1 MKYST
6 LALTLASIL
15 SVGAASAATIY
26 KNENGDN
33 LKIYGG
39 MEIGG
44 TFVSDTDKTPF
55 GSDSTYVDDSFM
67 TIGAKGSTGDFYA
80 KFELD
85 AERQDWTN
93 DNNIRLVVDKA
104 YVGYKLTAKQSI
116 EFGRTDTAYDHYD
129 AFGDV
134 TNELGAGISEAGDQ
148 DNTLKYRGQFGNIKV
163 GISHSLEGWDGTTA
177 KNTSY
182 IVDNSDPNNIIVT
195 PKVTNTGEPKKYSYE
210 TDSLYGQVT
219 NGYIGYF
226 GDDFTILVGA
236 ESGDETEIY
245 SLHSQVKLGDFT
257 VSGLV
262 WDQTKNFNKDESS
275 EKNIVGANIGTKY
288 KLTEKLSLLAS
299 VNYEDLDNVK
309 ASKEDYKSEWLVVGG
324 EYKYAKNV
332 KLAAEVSIGDV
343 LKNGESGAL
352 GYVKAYYWF

>member
-26 KNENGDN
+26 KSENGDN
-33 LKIYGG
+33 LKVYGG

-44 TFVSDTDKTPF
+44 TLISDTDKTPF
-55 GSDSTYVDDSFM
+55 GPDSTYVDDSFM
-67 TIGAKGSTGDFYA
+67 TLGAKGTTGDFYA

-85 AERQDWTN
+85 AERQDWTK

-104 YVGYKLTAKQSI
+104 YVGYKLASKQSI

-148 DNTLKYRGQFGNIKV
+148 DNTLKYQGQFGNIKV
-163 GISHSLEGWDGTTA
+163 GISHSLEGWDG
-177 KNTSY
+177 K
-182 IVDNSDPNNIIVT
+182 VDNNNK
-195 PKVTNTGEPKKYSYE
+195 PQKYSYE

-226 GDDFTILVGA
+226 GDDFTILAGA

-245 SLHSQVKLGDFT
+245 SLHSQVKLGDLT
-257 VSGLV
+257 ISGLV
-262 WDQTKNFNKDESS
+262 WDQTKNFNKDKNS
-275 EKNIVGANIGTKY
+275 EKNIVGANIGAKY
-288 KLTEKLSLLAS
+288 KLTEKLSLLGS

-309 ASKEDYKSEWLVVGG
+309 VSKEDYKSEWVVVGG

>member
-26 KNENGDN
+26 KSENGDN
-33 LKIYGG
+33 LKVYGG

-44 TFVSDTDKTPF
+44 TLVSDTDKTPF
-55 GSDSTYVDDSFM
+55 GPDSTYVDDSFM
-67 TIGAKGSTGDFYA
+67 TLGAKGTTGDFYA

-85 AERQDWTN
+85 AERQDWTK

-104 YVGYKLTAKQSI
+104 YVGYKLASKQSI

-148 DNTLKYRGQFGNIKV
+148 DNTLKYQGQFGNIKV
-163 GISHSLEGWDGTTA
+163 GISHSLEGWDG
-177 KNTSY
+177 K
-182 IVDNSDPNNIIVT
+182 VDNNNK
-195 PKVTNTGEPKKYSYE
+195 PQKYSYE

-226 GDDFTILVGA
+226 GDDFTILAGA

-245 SLHSQVKLGDFT
+245 SLHSQVKLGDLT
-257 VSGLV
+257 ISGLV
-262 WDQTKNFNKDESS
+262 WDQTKNFNKDKNS
-275 EKNIVGANIGTKY
+275 EKNIVGANIGAKY
-288 KLTEKLSLLAS
+288 KLTEKLSLLGS

-309 ASKEDYKSEWLVVGG
+309 VSKEDYKSEWVVVGG

>member
-15 SVGAASAATIY
+15 SVGAASAGTVF
-26 KNENGDN
+26 KNDNGDN
-33 LKIYGG
+33 LKVYGG
-39 MEIGG
+39 AEVGG

-55 GSDSTYVDDSFM
+55 GPDSSFVDDSFM
-67 TIGAKGSTGDFYA
+67 TIGLKGQTGDFYA

-85 AERQDWTN
+85 AERQDWTA
-93 DNNIRLVVDKA
+93 DNNIRVIVDKA
-104 YVGYKLTAKQSI
+104 YVGYKFAPKQSI

-134 TNELGAGISEAGDQ
+134 TNELGAEISEAGDQ
-148 DNTLKYRGQFGNIKV
+148 DSTIKYKGQFGNIKV
-163 GISHSLEGWDGTTA
+163 GISHSLEGWDGT
-177 KNTSY
+177 
-182 IVDNSDPNNIIVT
+182 VDANGDP
-195 PKVTNTGEPKKYSYE
+195 EKYSYE
-210 TDSLYGQVT
+210 TDSLFGQVT

-226 GDDFTILVGA
+226 GDDFSILAGA

-245 SLHSQVKLGDFT
+245 SLHGKVKLGDFT

-262 WDQTKNFNKDESS
+262 WDQTKNFNEVESS
-275 EKNIVGANIGTKY
+275 EKNIVGANIGGKY
-288 KLTEKLSLLAS
+288 KLTDKLSLLAN
-299 VNYEDLDNVK
+299 VNYEDLDNVNPTK
-309 ASKEDYKSEWLVVGG
+309 TDYKSEWVVVGA
-324 EYKYAKNV
+324 EYKYARNV
-332 KLAAEVSIGDV
+332 KLAAEIAAGDV

>member
-26 KNENGDN
+26 KSENGDN
-33 LKIYGG
+33 LKVYGG

-44 TFVSDTDKTPF
+44 TLISDTDKTPF
-55 GSDSTYVDDSFM
+55 GPDSTYVDDSFM
-67 TIGAKGSTGDFYA
+67 TLGAKGTTGDFYA

-85 AERQDWTN
+85 AERQDWTK

-104 YVGYKLTAKQSI
+104 YVGYKLASKQSI

-148 DNTLKYRGQFGNIKV
+148 DNTLKYQGQFGNIKV
-163 GISHSLEGWDGTTA
+163 GISHSLEGWDG
-177 KNTSY
+177 K
-182 IVDNSDPNNIIVT
+182 VDNNNK
-195 PKVTNTGEPKKYSYE
+195 PQKYSYE

-226 GDDFTILVGA
+226 GDDFTILAGA

-245 SLHSQVKLGDFT
+245 SLHSQVKLGDLT
-257 VSGLV
+257 ISGLV
-262 WDQTKNFNKDESS
+262 WDQTKNFNKDKNS
-275 EKNIVGANIGTKY
+275 EKNIVGANIGAKY
-288 KLTEKLSLLAS
+288 KLTEKLSLLGS

-309 ASKEDYKSEWLVVGG
+309 ASKEDYKSEWVVVGG

>member
-1 MKYST
+1 MT
-6 LALTLASIL
+6 L
-15 SVGAASAATIY
+15 
-26 KNENGDN
+26 
-33 LKIYGG
+33 
-39 MEIGG
+39 
-44 TFVSDTDKTPF
+44 
-55 GSDSTYVDDSFM
+55 
-67 TIGAKGSTGDFYA
+67 GAKGTTGDFYA

-85 AERQDWTN
+85 AERQDWTK

-104 YVGYKLTAKQSI
+104 YVGYKLASKQSI

-148 DNTLKYRGQFGNIKV
+148 DNTLKYQGQFGNIKV
-163 GISHSLEGWDGTTA
+163 GISHSLEGWDG
-177 KNTSY
+177 K
-182 IVDNSDPNNIIVT
+182 VDNNNK
-195 PKVTNTGEPKKYSYE
+195 PQKYSYE

-226 GDDFTILVGA
+226 GDDFTILAGA

-245 SLHSQVKLGDFT
+245 SLHSQVKLGDLT
-257 VSGLV
+257 ISGLV
-262 WDQTKNFNKDESS
+262 WDQTKNFNKDKNS
-275 EKNIVGANIGTKY
+275 EKNIVGANIGAKY
-288 KLTEKLSLLAS
+288 KLTEKLSLLGS

-309 ASKEDYKSEWLVVGG
+309 ASKEDYKSEWVVVGG